1 VYSSTIT
8 TKFCKCLIQFNIL
21 DAMKHP
27 IAGHSFSHIAMLTD
41 IMNDDLVEFL
51 GDLNFLT
58 LLMLK

>member
-1 VYSSTIT
+1 
-8 TKFCKCLIQFNIL
+8 
-21 DAMKHP
+21 MKHP